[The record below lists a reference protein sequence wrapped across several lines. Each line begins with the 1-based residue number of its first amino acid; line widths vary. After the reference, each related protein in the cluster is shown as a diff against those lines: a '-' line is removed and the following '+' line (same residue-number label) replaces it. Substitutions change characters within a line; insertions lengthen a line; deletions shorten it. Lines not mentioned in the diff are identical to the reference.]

1 MLTVYKSNL
10 KQHVLTG
17 SRIKTEAVLF
27 NEQATRFPFGSTE
40 KLKMI

>member
-1 MLTVYKSNL
+1 MLTIYESNL

-17 SRIKTEAVLF
+17 SRTKTETVLF
-27 NEQATRFPFGSTE
+27 NEQAMRFPFGSTE